1 MYILMQDYKN
11 HSEYNF
17 LLLISLLLVA
27 LGFYTVVYDSKHIM
41 ISPVPPNTS
50 VLKEKV
56 LSIVIATE
64 KVVKKKIQKPIS
76 KKPIVKKPIVKKV
89 VEQRVVAQNSIVE
102 KAVEQRVVEPEVAQ
116 EILPVKTEPIE
127 MLESKPAVAAFNASM
142 KESFISGLYEAFNK
156 NKFYPK
162 MAKRRKLEGVVTV
175 SFTLC
180 KDGTIKNIFLNNS
193 CGHKILDKAA
203 LKVVKSVDIYKAIPD
218 AVSLTALNLNIPI
231 KYSRG

>member
-1 MYILMQDYKN
+1 M
-11 HSEYNF
+11 
-17 LLLISLLLVA
+17 LISLLLVA

-64 KVVKKKIQKPIS
+64 KAVKKKIQKPIS
-76 KKPIVKKPIVKKV
+76 KKPIVKKQIIQKPIVKKPIVKKV

-116 EILPVKTEPIE
+116 EILPVKTESIE
-127 MLESKPAVAAFNASM
+127 MLESKSAVAAFNASM

-180 KDGTIKNIFLNNS
+180 KDGSIKNILLNNS